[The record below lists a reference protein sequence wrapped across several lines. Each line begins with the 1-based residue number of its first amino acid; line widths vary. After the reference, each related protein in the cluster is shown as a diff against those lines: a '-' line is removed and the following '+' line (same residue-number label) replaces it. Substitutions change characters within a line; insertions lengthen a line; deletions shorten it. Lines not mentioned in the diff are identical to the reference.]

1 MQYKTLSAALSERI
15 AEDRAAG
22 MRSLYA
28 ARDRD
33 AVRRRDS
40 ARDRATVLRGPYVR
54 DVDKIL
60 NCPFYNRYTDKTQV
74 FAFYRNDDLSRRGL
88 HVQLVSRIARTL
100 GAALGLNLDLIE
112 AIALGHD
119 IGHAPFGHAGERYL
133 DALLFAETGR
143 HFAHNVHSVRVLD
156 VIFPYNV
163 TLDTLA
169 GIAGHNGECEENQ
182 YRPHPIESFSAFDE
196 KIEATYR
203 EATALREL
211 YPSTLEGCCVRISD
225 ILAYL
230 GKDRQDA
237 ARAGLLH
244 EEDFASS
251 PIGHRNAELLNNL
264 LVNIVEHS
272 YGESVLRMDAEH
284 FAALS
289 AAKEENYRRIYLSD
303 GVRTSFER
311 TVAPMMERLY
321 HRLLSDLRA
330 GRRDSPIFTHHIAYV
345 TAAHYERSIP
355 YEETEPNQ
363 LVVDY
368 IASMTDG
375 YFVELYRHLFGNT
388 PEGSAYRGY
397 FE

>member
-1 MQYKTLSAALSERI
+1 MQYEALSAMMTDRI

-22 MRSLYA
+22 ARSLYA
-28 ARDRD
+28 ARDTE
-33 AVRRRDS
+33 ALRRHDL
-40 ARDRATVLRGPYVR
+40 ARDRASVLRGPYVR

-74 FAFYRNDDLSRRGL
+74 FAFYRNDDLARRGL

-119 IGHAPFGHAGERYL
+119 IGHAPFGHAGEKYL
-133 DALLFAETGR
+133 DALLFAHTGR

-156 VIFPYNV
+156 TIFPYNI
-163 TLDTLA
+163 TLSTLA
-169 GIAGHNGECEENQ
+169 GIAGHNGECEENE
-182 YRPHPIESFSAFDE
+182 YRPHPLSDFLEFDA
-196 KIEATYR
+196 KIEAAYR
-203 EATALREL
+203 DPAALRDL
-211 YPSTLEGCCVRISD
+211 YPSTLEGCVVRISD

-237 ARAGLLH
+237 ARAGLLS

-251 PIGHRNAELLNNL
+251 PIGSRNAELLNNL
-264 LVNIVEHS
+264 MVNIVEHS
-272 YGESVLRMDAEH
+272 YGEGCLRMDSAH
-284 FAALS
+284 FSALA
-289 AAKEENYRRIYLSD
+289 AAKEENYERIYHSAQ
-303 GVRTSFER
+303 VRSCFED

-321 HRLLSDLRA
+321 HRLLDDLLA
-330 GRRDSPIFTHHIAYV
+330 GREESPIFTHHIAYV
-345 TAAHYERSIP
+345 TAAHYERRTP